1 MNGITHLK
9 ITIKKNVMNIRINS
23 DSNITGTEELSNFVE
38 STIADGL
45 KDLMLYNQSRSSFNR
60 REQLQKRY

>member
-1 MNGITHLK
+1 
-9 ITIKKNVMNIRINS
+9 MNIRIIS